1 MRLPLLFF
9 AGIFCLLSCANNN
22 SQSDTTAPQETII
35 SSPSSTS
42 PSYKEEATTAL
53 TNSKAC
59 LLSEIA
65 YCIDPQRK
73 IDHYL
78 PGWKVVWHPASVNGN
93 HAFVATDG
101 KQYAIAIRGSLIEFS
116 WDAFDNWIYQDM
128 NVAIQKNWPYCSN
141 KDAKISQGAYRGWEN
156 LTKMKDSIT
165 GKTLLSFLQ
174 ETTTGSTPVIFTGHS
189 LGGNLA
195 TVFASY
201 FSFKQ
206 KEAGKPNNNINVI
219 TFAAPAAGNTDF
231 ANSFNKQF
239 PQSVRIEGKG
249 DIVPK
254 FPCTDKVAALGAL
267 YSASLSANK
276 IMVGYKNMTVPL
288 STVFKTISTAMSLL
302 ELKNGLSSFAQTNG
316 EGKIIDIPLS
326 GKNNSNDIAQWFA
339 EAGYQHSVEQY
350 AKAMGAPVIDFT
362 NN

>member
-1 MRLPLLFF
+1 
-9 AGIFCLLSCANNN
+9 
-22 SQSDTTAPQETII
+22 
-35 SSPSSTS
+35 
-42 PSYKEEATTAL
+42 
-53 TNSKAC
+53 
-59 LLSEIA
+59 
-65 YCIDPQRK
+65 
-73 IDHYL
+73 
-78 PGWKVVWHPASVNGN
+78 VNGN
-93 HAFVATDG
+93 HGFVATDG

-128 NVAIQKNWPYCSN
+128 NVAIQKNWPYCSD

-156 LTKMKDSIT
+156 LTKMKDSVT
-165 GKTLLSFLQ
+165 GKTLLTFLQ
-174 ETTTGSTPVIFTGHS
+174 ESTTAATAVIFTGHS

-206 KEAGKPNNNINVI
+206 KEAGKITNNINVI

-254 FPCTDKVAALGAL
+254 FPCTNKVAALGSL
-267 YSASLSANK
+267 YSSSLAASK
-276 IMVGYKNMTVPL
+276 IMVGYKNVTVPL

-302 ELKNGLSSFAQTNG
+302 ELKNGLSEFAQTNG
-316 EGKIIDIPLS
+316 EGKMIDIPLS
-326 GKNNSNDIAQWFA
+326 GKNNSHDITQWFA